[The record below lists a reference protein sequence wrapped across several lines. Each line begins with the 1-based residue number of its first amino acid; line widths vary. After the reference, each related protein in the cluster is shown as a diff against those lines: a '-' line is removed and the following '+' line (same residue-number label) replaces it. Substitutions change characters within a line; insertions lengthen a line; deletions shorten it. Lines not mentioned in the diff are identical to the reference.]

1 MRYLLIL
8 ALALGLTIVW
18 QTSVVADNPAE
29 TTVRCASGLESPVRQ
44 NDPDFRQRTD
54 CN

>member
-29 TTVRCASGLESPVRQ
+29 TTVGCTSALESPIS
-44 NDPDFRQRTD
+44 NENPALRQRTD

>member
-29 TTVRCASGLESPVRQ
+29 TTVRCASGVESPLS
-44 NDPDFRQRTD
+44 NDVPALRQRSD